1 MKIPDHFRS
10 RIRHAHEFV
19 TRQGMATI
27 GNLVYGLLCVRLLP
41 VSDYAKFAI
50 IFGFMGTLTVLTDTV
65 TTGTIAPL
73 VGDRL
78 SDRKLIADYI
88 ATTRHIVTMV
98 YFAIA
103 PIATVVLLVALS
115 RHEWTVLN
123 NLQIVAA
130 ILFISWFA
138 RIGGTY
144 ATVLFLMRDRTFFY
158 RVQIIGSL
166 GSLILLCFAWAI
178 HELNLYVCVLLN
190 CAQVVYQATSTYR
203 RARFLLQE
211 DGRVNRTMQRQVVQL
226 AFPGVPGA
234 VFYALQ
240 GQIML
245 MLLVLIGRG
254 TTSIANLGAL
264 GRLGQILTFFS
275 MVNPVFVE
283 PFFAKL
289 QEDKVFQRYVLAVG
303 LAALSLGM
311 FCATGFLF
319 PQYYLLLLGPHYQ
332 NLRFEVG
339 LIILSSSLGFLAG
352 YMHTI
357 HTSRRFVYWWNN
369 IVNIVAIVGIQA
381 YCIWRFDLT
390 VLRNLLL
397 MNVLTVA
404 SSLFIQILT
413 GIYGFIFGPQKMI
426 GGHSQPVTEIQ

>member
-1 MKIPDHFRS
+1 
-10 RIRHAHEFV
+10 
-19 TRQGMATI
+19 MATI

-50 IFGFMGTLTVLTDTV
+50 IFGFMGTLTVLMNML

-78 SDRKLIADYI
+78 HDRPLIANYI
-88 ATTRHIVTMV
+88 ASVRRVTTVAYFILAPVAAVILLLALNRHDWGL
-98 YFAIA
+98 AA
-103 PIATVVLLVALS
+103 
-115 RHEWTVLN
+115 

-130 ILFISWFA
+130 ILFIAWFS
-138 RIGGTY
+138 RIGGNY
-144 ATVLFLMRDRTFFY
+144 ASVLFLLRDRSTYY
-158 RVQIIGSL
+158 RIQIEGSL
-166 GSLILLCFAWAI
+166 GSLALLGAAWAV
-178 HELNLYVCVLLN
+178 HGLNLYVCVLLN
-190 CAQVVYQATSTYR
+190 CAQVAYQSVRIHR
-203 RARFLLQE
+203 RAVYLLQVK
-211 DGRVNRTMQRQVVQL
+211 GNPNRMMQRQIIQL
-226 AFPGVPGA
+226 ALPGIPGEI
-234 VFYALQ
+234 FYALQ

-245 MLLVLIGRG
+245 MLLLVIGHG

-264 GRLGQILTFFS
+264 GRLGQILTFFNLF
-275 MVNPVFVE
+275 NPIFIE

-289 QEDKVFQRYVLAVG
+289 RKEQVLPRYLVAIMLTTSALG
-303 LAALSLGM
+303 LFSAI
-311 FCATGFLF
+311 GFVF
-319 PQYYLLLLGPHYQ
+319 PQFFLWILGPHYQ

-339 LIILSSSLGFLAG
+339 LVIFASSLNFVAALIQ
-352 YMHTI
+352 TI
-357 HTSRRFVYWWNN
+357 HVARRFVYWWNN

-404 SSLFIQILT
+404 ASLFIQILA